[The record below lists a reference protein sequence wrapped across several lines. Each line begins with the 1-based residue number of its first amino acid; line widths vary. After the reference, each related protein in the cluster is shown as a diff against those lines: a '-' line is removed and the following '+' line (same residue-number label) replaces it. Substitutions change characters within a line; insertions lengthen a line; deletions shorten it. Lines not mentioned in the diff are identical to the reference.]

1 MNYRD
6 IERAEK
12 ARDRLEEA
20 YKDLGN
26 IQSND
31 MTEAFRSTGKALMA
45 VEAWIAENKRMAYK
59 VEVQAV
65 VSVPV
70 YVWAEDEAKACELA
84 REMVEAKLS
93 AQPLD
98 IDDIDTD
105 VYECFEA
112 EDLEGDACDIQQ
124 QEDES

>member
-6 IERAEK
+6 IERAEL
-12 ARDRLEEA
+12 ARDKLMEA
-20 YKDLGN
+20 YDHLGD
-26 IQSND
+26 IYHGS
-31 MTEAFRSTGKALMA
+31 MTTAFKATGRALSE
-45 VEAWIAENKRMAYK
+45 VDDWIATHKRKAYK

-65 VSVPV
+65 VNVPV
-70 YVWAEDEAKACELA
+70 YVWAEDDAKAAELA
-84 REMVEAKLS
+84 RELVEAKLT

-112 EDLEGDACDIQQ
+112 EDMESDSCDVR
-124 QEDES
+124 QEDEA